1 MAQSSQMRICG
12 SGGGPNVKWNSTVML
27 NDPQNDSNPA
37 VFISIFFRQH
47 QRFFA
52 PAWNVLVQ
60 RFTTKAF
67 CGTVVSYSFELK
79 KNGTDPHLI
88 AFYSTGA
95 LSC

>member
-1 MAQSSQMRICG
+1 MS
-12 SGGGPNVKWNSTVML
+12 

-37 VFISIFFRQH
+37 VFISIFFRESQ
-47 QRFFA
+47 QFFA
-52 PAWNVLVQ
+52 SAWNGLVQ

-67 CGTVVSYSFELK
+67 CGAVVSYSFELK
-79 KNGTDPHLI
+79 ENGTDPHLI